1 MGTKHPFLS
10 ETAPGQIRRSRA
22 PRSRL
27 CGVNYPSPASPSVS
41 GCSSFPG
48 PRFSG
53 PSLPQHPGPD
63 SSLARSPSVHPP
75 ECLSSTYLEPVCVA
89 PDCLTDS
96 GPEL

>member
-10 ETAPGQIRRSRA
+10 ETSPGQIHRSRV

-63 SSLARSPSVHPP
+63 SSLARRLSIHQSVRRAP
-75 ECLSSTYLEPVCVA
+75 TQNQCV
-89 PDCLTDS
+89 
-96 GPEL
+96 